1 MRKPK
6 ALKPG
11 DTISLVSPASPLS
24 PEQTTKGIEIL
35 QSAGYRVKLSPS
47 VYAAAEYLAG
57 SDEARAKD
65 LQEAFDDPE
74 TQAVF
79 CSRGGY
85 GCSRLMPFLD
95 LDRMASSGKLF
106 SGFSDITVLHAAMN
120 RRGLA
125 TLHAPMALT
134 LHTDREPWVY
144 DSLLAALG
152 GRNPIAEG
160 APKGSCLVGGQAS
173 GQVVGGCLIL
183 LCDLIGTPEQVVMD
197 GKIVLLE
204 DVDEYPHR
212 VDAMLTHLI
221 NSGSIQGAAGIVVG
235 EMTRSD
241 ERVDKT
247 IGARP
252 WREIVGDR
260 LGSLGI
266 PTIIDFPFGHAKQ
279 MLSLPLGIQAEMDA
293 NLGTLKYTESL
304 CEQD

>member
-11 DTISLVSPASPLS
+11 DTISLVSPASPLT
-24 PEQTTKGIEIL
+24 PEQTAKGIGIL
-35 QSAGYRVKLSPS
+35 EAAGYKVKLSPH
-47 VYAAAEYLAG
+47 VYTALDYLAG
-57 SDEARAKD
+57 SDEDRAKD
-65 LQEAFDDPE
+65 LQDAFDDPD

-106 SGFSDITVLHAAMN
+106 SGFSDITVLHAALN

-134 LHTDREPWVY
+134 LHTDREEWVY
-144 DSLLAALG
+144 ESLRAALS
-152 GRNPIAEG
+152 GRNPVPEG
-160 APKGSCLVGGQAS
+160 APTGSCLVGGRTS
-173 GQVVGGCLIL
+173 GQVLGGCLIL
-183 LCDLIGTPEQVVMD
+183 LCDLIGTPEQVEME

-204 DVDEYPHR
+204 DVDEAPHR

-221 NSGSIQGAAGIVVG
+221 NSNSSQRAAGIVVG

-241 ERVDKT
+241 ERADKT
-247 IGARP
+247 IGGRP
-252 WREIVGDR
+252 WREIVRDR
-260 LGSLGI
+260 LGSIGT
-266 PTIIDFPFGHAKQ
+266 PTIIDFPFGHARQ

>member
-11 DTISLVSPASPLS
+11 DTISLVSPASPLT
-24 PEQTTKGIEIL
+24 PEQTAKGIGIL
-35 QSAGYRVKLSPS
+35 EAAGYRVKLATN
-47 VYAAAEYLAG
+47 VYTSCDYLAG
-57 SDEARAKD
+57 SDADRAQD
-65 LQEAFDDPE
+65 LQDAFDDPS

-85 GCSRLMPFLD
+85 GCSRLMPLLD
-95 LDRMASSGKLF
+95 LDRMAASGKLF
-106 SGFSDITVLHAAMN
+106 SGFSDITVLHAALN

-134 LHTDREPWVY
+134 LHTDREEWVY
-144 DSLLAALG
+144 DSLRAALSG
-152 GRNPIAEG
+152 ENPIPPETSTGRTLVEG
-160 APKGSCLVGGQAS
+160 RAS
-173 GQVVGGCLIL
+173 GVVTGGCLIL
-183 LCDLIGTPEQVVMD
+183 LCDLIGTPEQVDML

-204 DVDEYPHR
+204 DVDEAPHR
-212 VDAMLTHLI
+212 VDAMLTHLL

-241 ERVDKT
+241 ERVDRT

-252 WREIVGDR
+252 WREIVGER

-279 MLSLPLGIQAEMDA
+279 MLSLPLGIKAEMDA
-293 NLGTLKYTESL
+293 NLGTLMYTESL

>member
-24 PEQTTKGIEIL
+24 PEQTAKGIGIL
-35 QSAGYRVKLSPS
+35 EAAGYKIKLSPH
-47 VYAAAEYLAG
+47 VYNSADYLAG
-57 SDEARAKD
+57 SDEDRAKD
-65 LQEAFDDPE
+65 LQHAFDDPE

-95 LDRMASSGKLF
+95 LDRMAASRKLF
-106 SGFSDITVLHAAMN
+106 SGFSDITVLHAALN
-120 RRGLA
+120 RRGLP

-134 LHTDREPWVY
+134 LHTDREEWVY
-144 DSLLAALG
+144 ESLRAALSG
-152 GRNPIAEG
+152 GNPIPNA
-160 APKGSCLVGGQAS
+160 APVGKTLVPGRAS
-173 GQVVGGCLIL
+173 GVVAGGCLIL
-183 LCDLIGTPEQVVMD
+183 LSDLIGTSEQLDVD

-204 DVDEYPHR
+204 DVDEAPHR

-252 WREIVGDR
+252 WREIVGER
-260 LGSLGI
+260 LSGLGI